1 MSKKNKME
9 NRDRRSPQGFVGAEE
24 FNSYNV
30 PMPESV
36 HRKRRRKPR
45 AQTQQTQRVNAVM
58 PEIQEAQRKRE
69 IHKQRLEE
77 LDYVRRA
84 ELAREAEAER
94 HRRMQELLRQ
104 RELEAQKQAQSGQQ
118 QGPDEYEKNQ
128 ERITLTSSPQE
139 PRQQQGEQDGDG
151 YEQEEMLYQQYGD
164 EQPSFKYLKFKDGKI
179 SEDNGQDLEQDTEQ
193 DQIEEMVDR
202 LKEEEDRSRNI
213 SQQITPESGN
223 VTDIREERKKE
234 KNRRLIKRL
243 VVLGIILALGITAY
257 ATHKKWLPKLEG
269 FFEKP
274 HETIVNDGVEEGGN
288 FPLRISQSGISS
300 ITQCGGVMVSLD
312 GKRIIFYNPDGSQ
325 IKAVAHNYG
334 SPVIDVSEKKILA
347 YDNSGR
353 NFQVLTRKN
362 VVYTKKTDNPILLAK
377 IAPNGYAAVLTQTE
391 KDAAFVT
398 IYDDMGSVIYTWSS
412 GRRVVDINFCDQ
424 GLGCCIST
432 ISSSGGKIDSSVYS
446 VMFDSR
452 EPVMTCTLAD
462 SFVLRTQK
470 LSGGGYIMIC
480 DNSVIGVDGNGNQTQ
495 RFDFKDQPVSFANS
509 EKYTALYTKSVTGTH
524 GTLMIFDNNSGS
536 VQPTVTQDIQ
546 GEPRKIQLED
556 STVIAFS
563 SKFVESYDV
572 GGSKLATAQVSRS
585 YVDCVYANKA
595 VYLMGYRDI
604 NKIKFDT

>member
-1 MSKKNKME
+1 MSKKNKMDSM
-9 NRDRRSPQGFVGAEE
+9 NRRTSQDFVGAEE
-24 FNSYNV
+24 FNAYNV
-30 PMPESV
+30 PMPESM
-36 HRKRRRKPR
+36 HRKKRRKPK
-45 AQTQQTQRVNAVM
+45 AQAQQGQHVNAVM
-58 PEIQEAQRKRE
+58 PEMQEAQRKRE

-104 RELEAQKQAQSGQQ
+104 RELEAQQQAQSGQDS
-118 QGPDEYEKNQ
+118 GPDEYEISQ
-128 ERITLTSSPQE
+128 GRITLTSSFQKPQPQE
-139 PRQQQGEQDGDG
+139 QDEDG
-151 YEQEEMLYQQYGD
+151 YEQEEMLYQQYDD
-164 EQPSFKYLKFKDGKI
+164 EQPSFKYLKLKDGKI
-179 SEDNGQDLEQDTEQ
+179 SEDDGGTESTDEPQDRID
-193 DQIEEMVDR
+193 EMVDR

-213 SQQITPESGN
+213 SQQITSESGN

-243 VVLGIILALGITAY
+243 VVLGIIFALGVTAY

-269 FFEKP
+269 LFEKP

-288 FPLRISQSGISS
+288 FPLKISQADISS

-347 YDNSGR
+347 YDNSGK

-391 KDAAFVT
+391 KDTAFITV
-398 IYDDMGSVIYTWSS
+398 YDDMGSVIYTWSS
-412 GRRVVDINFCDQ
+412 GRRVIDINFCDD
-424 GLGCCIST
+424 GKGCCIST
-432 ISSSGGKIDSSVYS
+432 ISSSGGKIDSAVYS

-452 EPVMTCTLAD
+452 EPVMTCTLED

-470 LSGGGYIMIC
+470 LSSGGYIMVC
-480 DNSVIGVDGNGNQTQ
+480 DNCVIGVDGNGNQTG
-495 RFDFKDQPVSFANS
+495 RFDFKDQPVSFGNS
-509 EKYTALYTKSVTGTH
+509 EKYTVLYTKAVTGTH

-546 GEPRKIQLED
+546 GEPRKVQLD
-556 STVIAFS
+556 GSTVIAFS
-563 SKFVESYDV
+563 DKFVESYDV
-572 GGSKLATAQVSRS
+572 DGSKLATAQVSRN

>member
-1 MSKKNKME
+1 M
-9 NRDRRSPQGFVGAEE
+9 
-24 FNSYNV
+24 
-30 PMPESV
+30 
-36 HRKRRRKPR
+36 
-45 AQTQQTQRVNAVM
+45 
-58 PEIQEAQRKRE
+58 
-69 IHKQRLEE
+69 
-77 LDYVRRA
+77 
-84 ELAREAEAER
+84 
-94 HRRMQELLRQ
+94 
-104 RELEAQKQAQSGQQ
+104 
-118 QGPDEYEKNQ
+118 
-128 ERITLTSSPQE
+128 
-139 PRQQQGEQDGDG
+139 
-151 YEQEEMLYQQYGD
+151 
-164 EQPSFKYLKFKDGKI
+164 
-179 SEDNGQDLEQDTEQ
+179 
-193 DQIEEMVDR
+193 
-202 LKEEEDRSRNI
+202 
-213 SQQITPESGN
+213 
-223 VTDIREERKKE
+223 
-234 KNRRLIKRL
+234 
-243 VVLGIILALGITAY
+243 
-257 ATHKKWLPKLEG
+257 
-269 FFEKP
+269 
-274 HETIVNDGVEEGGN
+274 
-288 FPLRISQSGISS
+288 RISQSGISS

-432 ISSSGGKIDSSVYS
+432 ISSSGGKIDSTVYS

-546 GEPRKIQLED
+546 GEPRKVQLED